1 MSEAT
6 DEVHEVRPARIQAGA
21 ATRRK
26 ASRPEVREEGRAAG
40 AEVGADAAGI
50 QASAVGPGSTATVP
64 DLVIGVD
71 PGVNTGIALRSIVL
85 NRFHAVQTMGAVE
98 AMLTVQRLAIEGR
111 IKLVVIEDA
120 RLRKWFG
127 TKGREALQG
136 AGSIKRECAIWI
148 DWLNLNAIPHRIVS
162 PQAKG
167 AKLNAERFNKLTG
180 WDQRT
185 SEHARDAAMLV
196 FGVK

>member
-1 MSEAT
+1 M
-6 DEVHEVRPARIQAGA
+6 H
-21 ATRRK
+21 
-26 ASRPEVREEGRAAG
+26 
-40 AEVGADAAGI
+40 
-50 QASAVGPGSTATVP
+50 
-64 DLVIGVD
+64 
-71 PGVNTGIALRSIVL
+71 TGIALRSIVL
-85 NRFHAVQTMGAVE
+85 NRFLSVQTMSAVE
-98 AMLTVQRLAIEGR
+98 AMLAVQRLTIDSRSR

-148 DWLNLNAIPHRIVS
+148 DWLNFNAIPHRVVS

-167 AKLNAERFNKLTG
+167 AKLDAARFKKLTG